1 MEDKSLM
8 NKIFG
13 GGTRKHERRSLSAL
27 RESSNSKAVKKAL
40 AGGAMRTRGKRLTI
54 H

>member
-13 GGTRKHERRSLSAL
+13 GGQRKTERRSLSTL
-27 RESSNSKAVKKAL
+27 RESSNSKAVRKAL
-40 AGGAMRTRGKRLTI
+40 AGNTVRGRGKRLSI
-54 H
+54 A